1 MPLLGW
7 TFQINL
13 QSHFKVQNKHK
24 LAGDEFPQV
33 VNPEIL
39 SNQPPLFIPLPESLA
54 SL

>member
-13 QSHFKVQNKHK
+13 QSHFKVQDKHK
-24 LAGDEFPQV
+24 LAQDEFPQV

-39 SNQPPLFIPLPESLA
+39 SNPPPLFIPLPELLA
-54 SL
+54 GL

>member
-24 LAGDEFPQV
+24 LAQEEFPQV

-39 SNQPPLFIPLPESLA
+39 SKKPPLFIRLPESLA